1 MTRIAVH
8 AFEGIRLFH
17 LAAPLA
23 VFGEVARLGL
33 AEWKTVTWSEDGEPI
48 STAEG
53 LALPEPAGAE
63 AVAAADVVVFCSWP
77 AQFPDAS
84 EALVSLIR
92 RAHRAGAVIVGL
104 CLGAFP
110 VAQSGLLDGRRAVT
124 HWAAADRLTETH
136 PHVEVDATALYI
148 DHGDVVTSA
157 GTAAALD
164 ACLHM
169 VRDRLGSAAAATVA
183 RRLVIAPHREGDQAQ
198 YITRPMARSTADGG
212 LGTVVTWVQ
221 EHLDQP
227 VTVKDLAD
235 VGNMSPR
242 HLARRFQAEFG
253 VSPGEWL
260 RSCRLDEARRLLE
273 TTDWPISRVAR
284 ACGYA
289 SPITFRQRFT
299 AAFATTPTAYRR
311 RFTEPPADQQ

>member
-8 AFEGIRLFH
+8 AFEGISLFH
-17 LAAPLA
+17 LAAPLT

-33 AEWKTVTWSEDGEPI
+33 AEWETLTWSEDGAPVR
-48 STAEG
+48 TAEG
-53 LALPEPAGAE
+53 LAMSELAGAE
-63 AVAAADVVVFCSWP
+63 AVAAADMVVFPSWP
-77 AQFPDAS
+77 AQLPAAS
-84 EALVSLIR
+84 EALVSLIG

-124 HWAAADRLTETH
+124 HWAAADQLAEACPR
-136 PHVEVDATALYI
+136 VDVDATALYI
-148 DHGDVVTSA
+148 DHGNVMTSA

-164 ACLHM
+164 ACLHI
-169 VRDRLGSAAAATVA
+169 VRDRLGSATAATVA

-198 YITRPMARSTADGG
+198 YITRPMATSSAGEG
-212 LGTVVTWVQ
+212 LGAVVAWMH
-221 EHLDQP
+221 EHLGQP
-227 VTVKDLAD
+227 ITVKDLAE

-253 VSPGEWL
+253 TSPGAWL

-289 SPITFRQRFT
+289 SPVTFRQRFA

-311 RFTEPPADQQ
+311 RFSEPPLDH